1 MHQYKLISKK
11 GEGTFSEVLKAQ
23 HIKTGNFVA
32 IKCMKTHFNSIEQ
45 VNQLREI
52 QALRKTSPHPHII
65 KLIEVLYD
73 EPTGRLALV
82 TELMDM
88 NMYELIKDRKTYLAQ
103 AKVKLY
109 IYQLFKSIDHMHKK
123 GIFHRDI
130 KPENILIINDH
141 VKLADLGSCRGTK
154 GEHPYT
160 EYISTRWYRSPECLM
175 TDGYYDQMMDIWGAG
190 CVMYE
195 ILTLVPLF
203 PGKNELDMI
212 HRIHNVLG
220 TPAQEI
226 LDRFKSHASH
236 MEFNFPQKTG
246 TGLEKLLPHASA
258 DCIDLLKQLLT
269 YDPERRI
276 TADQVLKH
284 EYFRELAE
292 AERHAEFQTTLSSS
306 TRFSPSSK
314 QLLHSLYN
322 ESEKSTTFHHDKS
335 QEKSG
340 NHHLGMKK
348 MRKKSKENG
357 SGKFPTLNVNLKV
370 EGIFKSSQYNDSS
383 MEDEPDKG
391 GILPPLKHASSSG
404 VQLETKVLF
413 NTMNHPMKKKDEPKK
428 FANASMKPQL
438 TSIYAQKKPN
448 KSMLPPNEYM
458 MVGRKAG

>member
-23 HIKTGNFVA
+23 SIKTGNFVA

-65 KLIEVLYD
+65 KLLEVLYD

-109 IYQLFKSIDHMHKK
+109 IYQLFKAIDHMHRK

-220 TPAQEI
+220 TPPQEI
-226 LDRFKSHASH
+226 LDQFKSHASH
-236 MEFNFPQKTG
+236 MEFNFPKKSG
-246 TGLEKLLPHASA
+246 TGIEKLLPHASA
-258 DCIDLLKQLLT
+258 DCIDLLKQLLA
-269 YDPERRI
+269 YDPEKRI
-276 TADQVLKH
+276 TAENVLRH
-284 EYFRELAE
+284 EYFRELVE
-292 AERHAEFQTTLSSS
+292 AERHSEFQTTLSS

-322 ESEKSTTFHHDKS
+322 ESEKSTTFHNDKS
-335 QEKSG
+335 QDKSG
-340 NHHLGMKK
+340 HHIGMKK
-348 MRKKSKENG
+348 MRKKSKENT
-357 SGKFPTLNVNLKV
+357 SSKFPTLNVNLKV
-370 EGIFKSSQYNDSS
+370 EGVFKSQYNDSS
-383 MEDEPDKG
+383 MEDDGDKG
-391 GILPPLKHASSSG
+391 ATLPPLKHISSSG
-404 VQLETKVLF
+404 IQLETKVLF
-413 NTMNHPMKKKDEPKK
+413 NTMNHPLKKKEDTKK
-428 FANASMKPQL
+428 FANASMKPQV
-438 TSIYAQKKPN
+438 SNHYQQKKPLKN
-448 KSMLPPNEYM
+448 VFQTSDYM
-458 MVGRKAG
+458 MVGKKAG

>member
-1 MHQYKLISKK
+1 
-11 GEGTFSEVLKAQ
+11 
-23 HIKTGNFVA
+23 
-32 IKCMKTHFNSIEQ
+32 

-65 KLIEVLYD
+65 KLLEVLYD

-88 NMYELIKDRKTYLAQ
+88 NLYELIKDRKTYLSQ
-103 AKVKLY
+103 SKVKLY
-109 IYQLFKSIDHMHKK
+109 IYQLFKAVHHMHSK

-160 EYISTRWYRSPECLM
+160 EYISTRWYRSPECLL

-195 ILTLVPLF
+195 IMTLVPLF

-220 TPAQEI
+220 TPPQEI
-226 LDRFKSHASH
+226 LNRFKSHASH
-236 MEFNFPQKTG
+236 MEFNFPQKSG

-276 TADQVLKH
+276 TAEQVLKH
-284 EYFRELAE
+284 EYFRELVE
-292 AERHAEFQTTLSSS
+292 AERHTEFQTTLSS

-314 QLLHSLYN
+314 QLLHSLY
-322 ESEKSTTFHHDKS
+322 SDTEKSTTFQDKT
-335 QEKSG
+335 QDKN
-340 NHHLGMKK
+340 NHIGLKK
-348 MRKKSKENG
+348 MRKKSKDG
-357 SGKFPTLNVNLKV
+357 STNKFPTLNVNLKV
-370 EGIFKSSQYNDSS
+370 EGLFKSSQHDSS
-383 MEDEPDKG
+383 MEEDGDKG
-391 GILPPLKHASSSG
+391 SILPPLKHMTQSG
-404 VQLETKVLF
+404 IQLETKVLF
-413 NTMNHPMKKKDEPKK
+413 NTMNPSLKKKEEAKK
-428 FANASMKPQL
+428 FSNASMKPHIANQ
-438 TSIYAQKKPN
+438 YMQKKPQ
-448 KSMLPPNEYM
+448 KSLQASDYM
-458 MVGRKAG
+458 MIGKKAG